1 MEINRIEIILIILL
15 SVFFLFFL
23 HPLILLE
30 EDKRGKETKRSVK
43 SMLSERF
50 YSCIFI
56 RSISKII
63 LHLHCT

>member
-1 MEINRIEIILIILL
+1 MEINRIEIVLIILL
-15 SVFFLFFL
+15 SVFVLFSFSIL
-23 HPLILLE
+23 TLLE
-30 EDKRGKETKRSVK
+30 GDKRGKKTKRSVK
-43 SMLSERF
+43 NMLSERF